1 MGSPHY
7 LAVDKVHASDAVIL
21 DDHGRAFTVPL
32 NELPPGVAERTVLK
46 VLVADDGTPDWSSAE
61 VDEAETQRRQQ
72 RSADLTE
79 KLRSSD
85 EHGFLHPD
93 GEG

>member
-1 MGSPHY
+1 MASPHH
-7 LAVDKVHASDAVIL
+7 LSVDRVHASDAVIV

-32 NELPPGVAERTVLK
+32 SELPPDLAARTVLE
-46 VLVADDGTPDWSSAE
+46 VLVADDGTPDWSTAKI
-61 VDEAETQRRQQ
+61 DEGETQRRQQ

-79 KLRSSD
+79 KLRDSD

-93 GEG
+93 EEA

>member
-1 MGSPHY
+1 MGSPHH
-7 LAVDKVHASDAVIL
+7 LAVDKVHASDAVIV

-32 NELPPGVAERTVLK
+32 GELPAGLAERTVLK

-61 VDEAETQRRQQ
+61 IDDGETRRRQR

-79 KLRSSD
+79 KLRHSD
-85 EHGFLHPD
+85 EHGFLHP
-93 GEG
+93 GEET